1 MYFRVGIWVYLKRAI
16 ICGKNKEI
24 LGDINLSL
32 RSAFP
37 DCDLVTTDS
46 GNQCIKIAQ
55 QKTPDLFIVS
65 LDINDMCGFEL
76 IGKIRQIYD
85 NYIIVISNTEDDSE
99 LVRTMKEGA
108 DRYIKKPVRH
118 LELIA
123 RIKTLVSDEQ
133 THNKI
138 NN

>member
-1 MYFRVGIWVYLKRAI
+1 MYFRVGVLVDLKRAI

-24 LGDINLSL
+24 LGDISLSL
-32 RSAFP
+32 RNAFP
-37 DCDLVTTDS
+37 DCDLVATDS

-55 QKTPDLFIVS
+55 QKTPDLFILS

-76 IGKIRQIYD
+76 IRKIRQIYD
-85 NYIIVISNTEDDSE
+85 NYIIVISNTGDDSE

-133 THNKI
+133 MHNKI